1 MNNAETT
8 PFGVAEVVVEVEIDA
23 PAEKVWEGLTG
34 DVTGWWPRD
43 FYAGAEATSFAI
55 EPVLG
60 GRMYEDW
67 GDGQGLIWAMVT
79 GVSRGKML
87 QLSGEL
93 TKDFGGPSR
102 NIMKIELSE
111 DGGTTK
117 LRLTDCIFG
126 RVAEKGAESMDSG
139 WAYLMGDCL
148 KPFVEA

>member
-1 MNNAETT
+1 MNNVETS
-8 PFGVAEVVVEVEIDA
+8 PFGVAEVIVEIEIEASAD
-23 PAEKVWEGLTG
+23 KVWEGLTG
-34 DVTGWWPRD
+34 DVTSWWPRD
-43 FYAGAEATSFAI
+43 FYAGPEAIGFSI
-55 EPVLG
+55 EDKLG

-67 GDGQGLIWAMVT
+67 GDGQGQIWAMVT
-79 GVSRGKML
+79 GMHRGKMI

-117 LRLTDCIFG
+117 LRLTDCVFG
-126 RVAEKGAESMDSG
+126 CVADKGAESMDSG
-139 WAYLMGDCL
+139 WAFLMGGCL